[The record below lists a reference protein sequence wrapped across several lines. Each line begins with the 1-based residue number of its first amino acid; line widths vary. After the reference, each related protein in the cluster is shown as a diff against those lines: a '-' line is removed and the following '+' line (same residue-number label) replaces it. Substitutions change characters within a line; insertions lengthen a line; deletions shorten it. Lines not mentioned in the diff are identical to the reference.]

1 MSERTALDEAEA
13 AVARLNS
20 RVRTL
25 ARLLTAAFVVIVV
38 GAVSLLGQYAILSSL
53 DSGIA
58 AVNKVS
64 VVSECRTRVVV
75 EIDQIKDAPDRTP
88 LALELLAP
96 STPPDR
102 KAEIT
107 DRFTK
112 DSERIKKLQDKR
124 LACKHR

>member
-1 MSERTALDEAEA
+1 MTERTALDEAEA